1 MDLSEILSIAGK
13 PGLFKLVAKS
23 KNNVI
28 VESMNDKKRFPVFAT
43 DRMSSLEEISVFT
56 EGENIPLKDILRKM
70 KDKHNG
76 GTSIDSNS
84 DGNVLRE
91 YFEEIVPD
99 YDRERVYNSD
109 IKKIIS
115 WYNLLVTEDLL
126 DFKEEEITENESG
139 QTETEEKQENQE

>member
-70 KDKHNG
+70 NDKHNG

-84 DGNVLRE
+84 DGNVLRR
-91 YFEEIVPD
+91 YFEDIVPD
-99 YDRERVYNSD
+99 YDKERVYNSD

-115 WYNLLVTEDLL
+115 WYNLLVKENML
-126 DFKEEEITENESG
+126 DFTEEKNTGNEPG
-139 QTETEEKQENQE
+139 QPDTEEKQENQE